1 MRRRRSE
8 WLNSARGKTGDDFLP
23 EVAKAVSK
31 MMANRS
37 DRRLPSLFMT
47 ETQRGRLS
55 DEAKTRGFHQ
65 GQGHI
70 RGPIKRPDICKQPD
84 SPILCGQRCVEAGS
98 IYAITSFLI
107 GD

>member
-1 MRRRRSE
+1 MLACRLPEQGQEHRSE

-65 GQGHI
+65 GQGHMQ
-70 RGPIKRPDICKQPD
+70 KAHQKA
-84 SPILCGQRCVEAGS
+84 E
-98 IYAITSFLI
+98 YM
-107 GD
+107 